1 MNIWKRFLTA
11 LTLACLIVNTVPVA
25 GATAADADARKGL
38 DYSELEL
45 QVAIANGLES
55 YEYTKQSW
63 DKLQEVLEI
72 GKTRLAGI
80 YDQGKLDSA
89 AEDIANAL
97 SMLVKMDYSALNK
110 ALNTVEAIISA
121 NPELHD
127 VWYRLDKATDQAK
140 QLLISGDQ
148 EAVNAAV
155 EELDT
160 LMDELAECSPVAG
173 EPEVV
178 IQEVE
183 VEVLPTDDFCNIP
196 KHHTWPVLFGISAL
210 LNVVLIAA
218 LIYVLVK
225 KRETT
230 DNTPLV
236 NYDIE
241 DDMDF

>member
-1 MNIWKRFLTA
+1 MEAVFDSIDP
-11 LTLACLIVNTVPVA
+11 CLSNCKYSTC

>member
-1 MNIWKRFLTA
+1 LNIWKKFLA
-11 LTLACLIVNTVPVA
+11 TLAVICLVVNAVPVA
-25 GATAADADARKGL
+25 GATGADAEARKGL

-63 DKLQEVLEI
+63 DKLQEVLEV

-89 AEDIANAL
+89 AKDIANAL
-97 SMLVKMDYSALNK
+97 SMLVKMDYSALNI
-110 ALNTVEAIISA
+110 ALDKVEAIINT

-127 VWYRLDKATDQAK
+127 VWYRLDRATDQAR

-155 EELDT
+155 EELEM
-160 LMDELAECSPVAG
+160 LMEELNGCSSVTG

-196 KHHTWPVLFGISAL
+196 KHHTWPILFGVSAL

-218 LIYVLVK
+218 LVYVLVK
-225 KRETT
+225 KRDTT

-236 NYDIE
+236 NYDI
-241 DDMDF
+241 DDDIDF